1 VILLVLCDYYSL
13 LLFSVG
19 ADHVREVAPEIVVV
33 ELGVEEF
40 ANGSERLDS
49 MMAEVLAEDG
59 GPGDEHVENHEDEQE
74 DEEALAELAGDAFD
88 EVREEGV
95 DDFDED
101 ETEDAPESH
110 DWDGGAA
117 GDVHDLVGVVPGGGA
132 GESFLEKA
140 EAVFD
145 GAADEG
151 GVDEDLPV
159 FEFFAEENP
168 AHEGRAEA
176 VDDVERPPDDAAVGH
191 PDAGAG
197 REVGLAVDE
206 EVFVD
211 GAEDGADQEDEE
223 EFFEGEAFGER
234 MLFGGFG

>member
-1 VILLVLCDYYSL
+1 MKPMRIVIFDALLVILLVFCDYYFL

-40 ANGSERLDS
+40 TDGSERFD
-49 MMAEVLAEDG
+49 AVVTEVLAEDG

-74 DEEALAELAGDAFD
+74 DEEALAELSGDAFD

-110 DWDGGAA
+110 DRDGGAA
-117 GDVHDLVGVVPGGGA
+117 SDVHDLVGVVPGGGA
-132 GESFLEKA
+132 GESFLEEA

-145 GAADEG
+145 GAANEG
-151 GVDEDLPV
+151 GIDEDLPV

-168 AHEGRAEA
+168 AHEGCAET
-176 VDDVERPPDDAAVGH
+176 VDDVERSPDDAAVGH

-211 GAEDGADQEDEE
+211 SAEDGAD
-223 EFFEGEAFGER
+223 
-234 MLFGGFG
+234 